1 MVVLTEGKIMNGRA
15 PKYFT
20 EAGKV
25 YGHGLYRLTAV
36 KPLGRG
42 LGIFKC
48 HCGNEFTTSICNVEK
63 GLRVSCGCFRHKR
76 PNARKKAINNEELR
90 PLETWEKQAYY
101 GRIT

>member
-1 MVVLTEGKIMNGRA
+1 MNGRA

-36 KPLGRG
+36 KALGRG
-42 LGIFKC
+42 LAIWKC
-48 HCGNEFTTSICNVEK
+48 HCGNEFTTSISNIEK
-63 GLRVSCGCFRHKR
+63 GARKSCGCRR
-76 PNARKKAINNEELR
+76 NLRMDSRKKAVNNEELR